1 MKQILYFS
9 AGWCGPCRQLSPL
22 MESLKDQINYQKV
35 DVDKQQDL
43 SMKYN
48 IRNIPTLILLENGE
62 VKDRTVGTKHHNQ
75 F

>member
-35 DVDKQQDL
+35 DVDKQQD
-43 SMKYN
+43 
-48 IRNIPTLILLENGE
+48 I
-62 VKDRTVGTKHHNQ
+62 
-75 F
+75 